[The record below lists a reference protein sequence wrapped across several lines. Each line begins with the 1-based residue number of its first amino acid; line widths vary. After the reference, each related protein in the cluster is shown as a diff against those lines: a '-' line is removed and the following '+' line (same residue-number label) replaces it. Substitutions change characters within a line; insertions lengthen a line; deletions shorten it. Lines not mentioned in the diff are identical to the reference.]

1 MADKKSATLHTIIN
15 ELVDRTNSDA
25 QRLRIMEQR
34 TKELSSRANTVEQEL
49 LNLNR
54 QIQDFM
60 SEIDIRIKRQED
72 MIRKSENVVK
82 EVVKQMKKLAT
93 TSKISELE
101 QLIEIYSPLKSQ
113 FVTREEVENIIEEK
127 KNK

>member
-1 MADKKSATLHTIIN
+1 MAKKPTTLHAIIN
-15 ELVDRTNSDA
+15 ELVDRTNSNT
-25 QRLRIMEQR
+25 QRLRVLEQR
-34 TKELSSRANTVEQEL
+34 SEVLSSRANTIEQEI

-54 QIQDFM
+54 HIQRVM
-60 SEIDIRIKRQED
+60 LSIDTKTKKIED
-72 MIRKSENVVK
+72 RVRKSEGILK

-101 QLIEIYSPLKSQ
+101 QLIEIYNPIKSQ
-113 FVTREEVENIIEEK
+113 FMTREEVERIIEEK